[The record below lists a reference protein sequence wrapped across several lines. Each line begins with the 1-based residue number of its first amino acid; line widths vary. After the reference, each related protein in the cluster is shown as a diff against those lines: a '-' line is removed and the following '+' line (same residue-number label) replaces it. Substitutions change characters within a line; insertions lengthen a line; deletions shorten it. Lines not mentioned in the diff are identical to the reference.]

1 MSKIY
6 TKTGDKGKTSL
17 YNGEKVYKNN
27 SFCEVVGT
35 LDEISSAIG
44 CVYLEIEM
52 NTNNTEETSAE
63 PSKYIKE
70 ILNDLQWVQSRL
82 LDLGSHVA
90 TPNNSKSSEKKLAQT
105 AFSASYITDV
115 EKRIDYYDE
124 KLPALKNF
132 ILPYGATHVCRSVTR
147 RCERSMIALLET
159 EMISLDA
166 YIFINRLSDFFFVL
180 GRFISIKL
188 YNKTEIVYK
197 KDF

>member
-17 YNGEKVYKNN
+17 YNGEKVFKNN
-27 SFCEVVGT
+27 SFCEVVGN
-35 LDEISSAIG
+35 LDEIASAIG
-44 CVYLEIEM
+44 CVYIEIE
-52 NTNNTEETSAE
+52 NNVEKGIT
-63 PSKYIKE
+63 YIQE
-70 ILNDLQWVQSRL
+70 ILNDLQWIQSRL

-105 AFSASYITDV
+105 AFSETYINDI

-124 KLPALKNF
+124 KLPTLKNF

-147 RCERSMIALLET
+147 RCERSMISLLDT
-159 EMISLDA
+159 EMISFDA

-180 GRFISIKL
+180 GRYISIKL
-188 YNKTEIVYK
+188 YNKPEIVYK